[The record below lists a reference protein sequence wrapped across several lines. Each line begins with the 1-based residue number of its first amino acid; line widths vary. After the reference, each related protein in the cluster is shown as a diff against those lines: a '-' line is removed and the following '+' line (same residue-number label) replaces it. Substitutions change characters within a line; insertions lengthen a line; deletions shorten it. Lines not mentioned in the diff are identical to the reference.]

1 MFTYLLIHVNIN
13 GTVLSQ
19 EIVKH
24 GGILMDRKTVAVIFG
39 GVSSEHEVS
48 CISASSVILN
58 IDSERFDLILIGITK
73 DGRWF
78 RYDGPVSKIADGSWK
93 ETDLIPCFL
102 SPDRGVHGL
111 VMLSPDG
118 KYDTVRI
125 DTVFPVMHGK
135 NGEDGTLQGLMM
147 MSGIP
152 FVGCDA
158 LSSAVCMDKAV
169 CNMLV
174 DHAGIKRAEWRY
186 LTKDRLSEFDSFAD
200 ECENAFGYPMYV
212 KPANAGSSVGVSR
225 AANRDELVKAAEEAF
240 RHDYKIIAEREIVAQ
255 EIECA
260 VMGNSKPVASVLG
273 EIAAV
278 DGFYDYDSK
287 YINGTSEL
295 FIPARVSPEKSE
307 EIRDLAVRVYSLL
320 GCSGLARVDFLLEKS
335 TGIPYLNELNTLPG
349 FTSISMYPKLIQ
361 ASGTSY
367 SDLLTKLIELADER
381 SEDI

>member
-13 GTVLSQ
+13 GTVFSH
-19 EIVKH
+19 EIVIL
-24 GGILMDRKTVAVIFG
+24 GGIQMNRKTVAVLFG

-48 CISASSVILN
+48 CISATSVISN
-58 IDSERFDLILIGITK
+58 IDRDRYDLILIGITK

-78 RYDGPVSKIADGSWK
+78 RYDGPVNNIADGTWEK
-93 ETDLIPCFL
+93 ADLTPCFL

-111 VMLSPDG
+111 VMLRQDG
-118 KYDTVRI
+118 TYEVVRI

-158 LSSAVCMDKAV
+158 ISSAICMDKAV

-174 DHAGIKRAEWRY
+174 DHAGIRRAEWRY
-186 LTKDRLSEFDSFAD
+186 ITKDRISEFDNFAD

-225 AANRDELVKAAEEAF
+225 VANREELVKAAEEAF

-255 EIECA
+255 EVECA
-260 VMGNSKPVASVLG
+260 VLGNNKPVASVLG

-295 FIPARVSPEKSE
+295 FIPARVSEDKSD
-307 EIRDLAVRVYSLL
+307 EIRKLAVKVYSLL

-367 SDLLTKLIELADER
+367 SDLLSELIELADER

>member
-1 MFTYLLIHVNIN
+1 M
-13 GTVLSQ
+13 S
-19 EIVKH
+19 K
-24 GGILMDRKTVAVIFG
+24 KTVAVIFG

-48 CISASSVILN
+48 CVSASYVINN
-58 IDSERFDLILIGITK
+58 IDRNRYDLILIGITK
-73 DGRWF
+73 EGKWF
-78 RYDGPVSKIADGSWK
+78 RYEGPVEKIADGTWK
-93 ETDLIPCFL
+93 DAELTPCFL
-102 SPDRGVHGL
+102 SPDRGIHGFVL
-111 VMLSPDG
+111 LNQDG
-118 KYDTVRI
+118 SYDTVRV

-147 MSGIP
+147 LSGIP

-186 LTKDRLSEFDSFAD
+186 ITKDRISEFESFAD
-200 ECENAFGYPMYV
+200 ECEKAFGYPMYV

-225 AANRDELVKAAEEAF
+225 AGDRNELKKAAEEAF

-260 VMGNSKPVASVLG
+260 VLGNTQPVASVLG

-287 YINGTSEL
+287 YVNGTSEL
-295 FIPARVSPEKSE
+295 FIPARVSNEKSE
-307 EIRDLAVRVYSLL
+307 EIREIAVKVYSLL

-349 FTSISMYPKLIQ
+349 FTSISMYPKLIE
-361 ASGTSY
+361 ASGISY
-367 SDLLTKLIELADER
+367 KELLTRLIELADER